1 MDADRLNQLL
11 LVGSAVLLLAILAVR
26 ASLAAGLPSLLIYL
40 GMGLALG
47 DAGLGVRFSD
57 ASLAQALGF
66 AALIVILIEGGLST
80 TWSQAKPSMGLGLLL
95 ATVGVGVSV
104 TIVAVAAHVL
114 LGMSWQLAWLVGGV
128 TSPTDA
134 AAVFAVL
141 RRVPLRH
148 RLSGALEAESGLNDA
163 ATVLLVVL
171 LTQPG
176 GLDDGLWRFFLV
188 AGYELL
194 TGLAVGLL
202 VGFGGA
208 WLLRR
213 VALPASGLYPVSVLT
228 IAVLSYGGATA
239 IHTSGFAAVYV
250 AALVL
255 GNSELPHR
263 TSTRS
268 FAEGIGWLAQIGL
281 FIMLGLLAS
290 PGQFRLHHLV
300 TGLVVGA
307 ALTLVA
313 RPLSV
318 LACALPLRLPV
329 AEQVFLAVAGLRGAV
344 PIVLATIPLAAGFPH
359 AKDVF
364 DLVFVLVIVLTLV
377 QAPALPALARRLG
390 VTDERPRDLDVEAA
404 PLERIAADL
413 LQIHVTEKS
422 RLHGVEISELRLPP
436 GTSVSLVVRGDR
448 SFTPTQTTAI
458 RRGDDLLIVTRRA
471 DREVTERRL
480 QAVSRRGR
488 LASWVSSTDDG

>member
-1 MDADRLNQLL
+1 MDSDRLNQLL
-11 LVGSAVLLLAILAVR
+11 LVGSVVLLLAILAVR
-26 ASLAAGLPSLLIYL
+26 VTLAAGLPSLLLYL

-47 DAGLGVRFSD
+47 DAGLGITFDD

-66 AALIVILIEGGLST
+66 AALVVILIDGGLST
-80 TWSQAKPSMGLGLLL
+80 KWSDAKGSMGIGLLL
-95 ATVGVGVSV
+95 ATVGVAVSV
-104 TIVAVAAHVL
+104 TIVALLGHLL
-114 LGMSWQLAWLVGGV
+114 LGMTWKLAWLVGAV

-141 RRVPLRH
+141 RRVPLSH
-148 RLSGALEAESGLNDA
+148 KLSGALEAESGLNDA

-171 LTQPG
+171 LTAPG
-176 GLDDGLWRFFLV
+176 GLEHGLLGLVAV

-194 TGLAVGLL
+194 MGLSLGFLVGL
-202 VGFGGA
+202 GGA

-213 VALPASGLYPVSVLT
+213 VALPASGLYPVAVMA
-228 IAVLSYGGATA
+228 IAVMSYGGTVA
-239 IHTSGFAAVYV
+239 IHASGFAAVYIT
-250 AALVL
+250 ALVL

-268 FAEGIGWLAQIGL
+268 FAEGFGWLAQIGL

-290 PGQFRLHHLV
+290 PAHFQLHHLV
-300 TGLVVGA
+300 DGLVIGA
-307 ALTLVA
+307 VLTLVA
-313 RPLSV
+313 RPISV
-318 LACALPLRLPV
+318 LICATPLRVPLR
-329 AEQVFLAVAGLRGAV
+329 EQSFLAVSGLRGAV

-359 AKDVF
+359 AADIF

-377 QAPALPALARRLG
+377 QAPALPTLAARFG
-390 VTDERPRDLDVEAA
+390 VIVERPRDLAVEAA

-413 LQIHVTEKS
+413 LQIHVTPKS
-422 RLHGVEISELRLPP
+422 RLHGVEISELRLPS

-448 SFTPTQTTAI
+448 SFTPTLQTAI
-458 RRGDDLLIVTRRA
+458 ARGDDLLIVTQRQ
-471 DREVTERRL
+471 DREATEKRL

-488 LASWVSSTDDG
+488 LAGWIPAGDKS